1 MLALLREGGRTT
13 RFERLP
19 EQVAVYFPVDPDAA
33 VAPRYRFAKKVLA
46 LVDDARG
53 VRQRRRTGA
62 RYEDAPY
69 PPKQFRHW
77 VEDPTATVTEARRVP
92 LQSAPGDAKWK
103 LFELT
108 VERSGIAG
116 LAPPVESPGP
126 AGRR

>member
-1 MLALLREGGRTT
+1 
-13 RFERLP
+13 
-19 EQVAVYFPVDPDAA
+19 VYFPVIPDEA
-33 VAPRYRFAKKVLA
+33 VPPRHRFAKKVLA

-53 VRQRRRTGA
+53 VRQRQRTGA

-77 VEDPTATVTEARRVP
+77 VDDPTGTVTEVRRVP

-108 VERSGIAG
+108 VARSAIAG
-116 LAPPVESPGP
+116 GP
-126 AGRR
+126 DGK